1 MPNMQK
7 IIKVFQ
13 QISANE
19 REASLPVMI
28 CYGKVLSL
36 SPFQVQIEQKLVL
49 DKNFF
54 IVKSG
59 VTASSF
65 KVGDILILLRNKGGQ
80 QYLILDKK
88 GAL

>member
-1 MPNMQK
+1 MQN

-36 SPFQVQIEQKLVL
+36 SPFQVQVDQKLVL
-49 DKNFF
+49 TKGFF

>member
-1 MPNMQK
+1 MQK

-28 CYGKVLSL
+28 CYGKVIAL
-36 SPFQVQIEQKLVL
+36 SPFRVQIDQKLVL
-49 DKNFF
+49 TKEFF
-54 IVKSG
+54 IAKSG